1 MKNNRVV
8 GIAAVLLIVAE
19 MLTVVLSWL
28 GSALYSDG
36 SIVSLLSSE
45 GVRWFVGSFASIVAT
60 PYVVYLIL
68 IGMAIGM
75 VKASGVGDAIALI
88 LKTLREGKSF
98 KSLAGNPDFHPI
110 AMQISLFTLLLFI
123 IIISLLTFLPHAVL
137 INASGTI
144 VSSSFSRGIIPIL
157 CFGVTTSS
165 TVYGI
170 FSSNINTVESFATAF
185 TRGLSA
191 ITPLLLLYILTAQL
205 YYSITYVLC

>member
-75 VKASGVGDAIALI
+75 VKASGVGEALALI

-110 AMQISLFTLLLFI
+110 AMQISLFTLLLFV

-185 TRGLSA
+185 TRGLST

>member
-88 LKTLREGKSF
+88 LKTLREGTSF

-110 AMQISLFTLLLFI
+110 AMQISLFTLLLFV

-185 TRGLSA
+185 TRGLST

>member
-75 VKASGVGDAIALI
+75 VKASGVGDALALI

-110 AMQISLFTLLLFI
+110 AMQISLFTLLLFV

-185 TRGLSA
+185 TRGLST